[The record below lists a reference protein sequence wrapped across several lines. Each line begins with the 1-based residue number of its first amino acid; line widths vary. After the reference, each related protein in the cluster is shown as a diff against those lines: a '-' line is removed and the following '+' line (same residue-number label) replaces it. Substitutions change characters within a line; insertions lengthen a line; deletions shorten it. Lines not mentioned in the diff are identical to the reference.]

1 MNSFIQDLFVRYPVL
16 EPCREGVSRALE
28 LLEKCYAGGGTVL
41 VCGNGGS
48 AADGDH
54 LVGELM
60 KGFLLRRQLPE
71 ALRSRLREAAGDDGA
86 FLGDVL
92 QGTLRAIS
100 LTAHSALVSAYTNDQ
115 SGEAVFAQ
123 QVLGYGRAG
132 DVLVCLSTSGNS
144 RNVILAAQ
152 TARVMGLR
160 VIGLTG
166 KSGGRLG
173 PLCDALIAAP
183 EEETFKI
190 QELHLPVYHA
200 LAAALEAE
208 NFEA

>member
-1 MNSFIQDLFVRYPVL
+1 MNTFIQDLFARYPIL
-16 EPCREGVSRALE
+16 EACRKGVSGALE
-28 LLEKCYAGGGTVL
+28 LLIKCYAADGTVL

-48 AADGDH
+48 AADADH

-60 KGFLLRRQLPE
+60 KGCLRRRSLPE
-71 ALRSRLREAAGDDGA
+71 DLRFRLRETAGDDGA

-92 QGTLRAIS
+92 QGTLRAIA

-132 DVLVCLSTSGNS
+132 DVFIGISTSGNS

-152 TARVMGLR
+152 MARVRGLSI
-160 VIGLTG
+160 VGLTG

-183 EEETFKI
+183 EEETFKV

-208 NFEA
+208 MFEA